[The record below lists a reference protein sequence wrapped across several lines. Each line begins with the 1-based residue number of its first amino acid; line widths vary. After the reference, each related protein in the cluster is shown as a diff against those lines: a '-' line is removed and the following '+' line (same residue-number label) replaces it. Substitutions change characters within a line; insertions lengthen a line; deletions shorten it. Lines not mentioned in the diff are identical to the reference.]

1 MCIHAGPSQ
10 NFEGLPANSQMPEL
24 VRSPYYDQRNLLHH
38 DARCFL
44 GEFYFNPAHLD
55 TTLISI
61 IFVLYLQAVYPLKQ
75 YDILVLS
82 PANISDLVSDLSYLE
97 IWNRNLLP

>member
-1 MCIHAGPSQ
+1 MQVLAKTLKGCLPIHKCRNWSEALIMTNVTCCIT
-10 NFEGLPANSQMPEL
+10 MP
-24 VRSPYYDQRNLLHH
+24 
-38 DARCFL
+38 DASS
-44 GEFYFNPAHLD
+44 ESYFNPAHLD

>member
-1 MCIHAGPSQ
+1 VCIYAGPSQ

-44 GEFYFNPAHLD
+44 GESYFNPAHLD